1 MPANDRTAIANAIRD
16 RVSRLADERGMTLE
30 ELATRTGVPV
40 SLLVSPNLSQLYGED
55 LVMLACVLDV
65 PITSLFSH

>member
-16 RVSRLADERGMTLE
+16 RVSSLADKRGMTLE

-40 SLLVSPNLSQLYGED
+40 SLPVSP
-55 LVMLACVLDV
+55 
-65 PITSLFSH
+65 